1 MKTFRTK
8 KNDVVEIYDE
18 INEMPI
24 KNYLAMQKMA
34 LLDGGLGSDLQAIDE
49 HLQKI
54 YAFVEVND
62 MQSFKTECENLRT
75 NVFFI
80 QNGINPKM
88 YTYAAMVKSINGEE
102 NNDLS
107 EHGLNAILKL
117 LEYLSQ
123 KEFTEIFEVVKK
135 KS

>member
-107 EHGLNAILKL
+107 EHGLNEILKR

>member
-1 MKTFRTK
+1 METFRTK

-62 MQSFKTECENLRT
+62 MQSFKAECENLRT

-107 EHGLNAILKL
+107 EHGLNAILKR

-123 KEFTEIFEVVKK
+123 KEFLEIFEVVKK

>member
-62 MQSFKTECENLRT
+62 MQSFKAECENLRT

-107 EHGLNAILKL
+107 EHGLNAILKR

-123 KEFTEIFEVVKK
+123 KEFTEIFEIVKK

>member
-62 MQSFKTECENLRT
+62 MQNFKTECENLRT

-107 EHGLNAILKL
+107 EHGLDAILKR